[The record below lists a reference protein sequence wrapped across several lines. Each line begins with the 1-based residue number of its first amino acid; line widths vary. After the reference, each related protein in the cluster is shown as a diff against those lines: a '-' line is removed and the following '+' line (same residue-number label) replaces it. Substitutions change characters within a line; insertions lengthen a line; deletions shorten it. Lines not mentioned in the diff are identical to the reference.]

1 MRQVPSPLKTGLLR
15 GMLAS
20 AIAIPLS
27 IVVEMAMF
35 NSLDRPFP
43 TRFHG
48 LQLVKAQHSS
58 QSHPTPFPF
67 TEGVAGKNGMVVT
80 ASREASQVG
89 SEILK
94 AGGNAVDAAVAV
106 GYALAVTHPCCGNL
120 GGGGFMLLRQAN
132 GEEVFLD
139 FRETAPL
146 AATPDMYLD
155 ETGEVVEGLSEQ
167 GYLAVAVPG
176 TVKGLD
182 RALTRYGTL
191 DRTQVMAGAI
201 ALARDGFIL
210 QPGDIEILNRSVEEF
225 QQQPQVAAIF
235 LKDGTTPYK
244 VGDRLVQPDLANSL
258 QLIVDQGPD
267 AFYTGPIAEK
277 IVNASEQNGG
287 ILTLEDF
294 STYRVTESAP
304 VECSYRGDRVISSPP
319 PGSGITL
326 CQMLNVLNGYSIAE
340 LNRSEANRL
349 HWMLS
354 AMLFAF
360 ADRNTY
366 LGDPAF
372 VDNPSDR
379 LLSPDYAAELR
390 AKIPENQAIPP
401 EPLFHQTPESTGTDT
416 THYSIVDRF
425 GNAVSVTYTINSLF
439 GAMEIAPGTGFFLNN
454 EMDDFTAKPG
464 VPNQF
469 GLVQGTVNRIEP
481 GKRPLSS
488 MSPTIVTRNGQLLL
502 VTGSPGGSTIPTT
515 VLQVIT
521 HIRDRNMTVA
531 QAVSHPRFHYQGL
544 PNQVRTEPLALSPDT
559 VERLSAMGYHIE
571 SLSTNWGAASSIAV
585 EGDTLWGANDPR
597 RPAGAA
603 VGY

>member
-1 MRQVPSPLKTGLLR
+1 MHQVPPPFKTGLLR
-15 GMLAS
+15 LMVAW

-27 IVVEMAMF
+27 IVVEMAIFRSM
-35 NSLDRPFP
+35 NRPFP
-43 TRFHG
+43 SLSQGLRFVNA
-48 LQLVKAQHSS
+48 QLSS
-58 QSHPTPFPF
+58 NSHLANIPVS
-67 TEGVAGKNGMVVT
+67 EGVAAKNGMVVT
-80 ASREASQVG
+80 ASMESSQVG
-89 SEILK
+89 LEILK

-120 GGGGFMLLRQAN
+120 GGGGFMLIRQAN
-132 GEEVFLD
+132 GEEMFLD

-146 AATPDMYLD
+146 ASTPQMYLD
-155 ETGEVVEGLSEQ
+155 ETGEVVEGLSRR

-182 RALTRYGTL
+182 RALSRYGTL
-191 DRTQVMAGAI
+191 DRAQVMAGAI
-201 ALARDGFIL
+201 SLARDGFIL
-210 QPGDIEILNRSVEEF
+210 QPGDIDILNRSVEQF
-225 QQQPQVAAIF
+225 QEQPEVAAIF
-235 LKDGTTPYK
+235 LKDGTTPYQ

-258 QLIVDQGPD
+258 QLIADEGPD

-294 STYRVTESAP
+294 STYTVTESAP
-304 VECSYRGDRVISSPP
+304 VECYYRGDRVISAPL
-319 PGSGITL
+319 PGGGTTL
-326 CQMLNVLNGYSIAE
+326 CQMLNVLDGYSVTE
-340 LNRSEANRL
+340 LNRSETNRL
-349 HWMLS
+349 HLMLS
-354 AMLFAF
+354 AMLYAF

-372 VDNPSDR
+372 VDNPGDR
-379 LLSPDYAAELR
+379 LLSPDYAAQLR
-390 AKIPENQAIPP
+390 RQIPQNQAIPP
-401 EPLFHQTPESTGTDT
+401 EPLFNQIPESTGTDT

-488 MSPTIVTRNGQLLL
+488 MSPTIVTRNGQLFL

-521 HIRDRNMTVA
+521 HISDRNMTIA
-531 QAVSHPRFHYQGL
+531 QAISHPRFHYQGL
-544 PNQVRTEPLALSPDT
+544 PNNVITEPLALSPDT
-559 VERLSAMGYHIE
+559 VEQLAAMGYHIK
-571 SLSTNWGAASSIAV
+571 SFSNWGAASSIAV

-603 VGY
+603 LGY

>member
-1 MRQVPSPLKTGLLR
+1 MRQLPPPLKTGLLR
-15 GMLAS
+15 LMVAS

-27 IVVEMAMF
+27 IVAQMALF
-35 NSLDRPFP
+35 KSLDRPFP
-43 TRFHG
+43 PLSQG
-48 LQLVKAQHSS
+48 LRVVNAQLSS
-58 QSHPTPFPF
+58 NSHRAEVPV
-67 TEGVAGKNGMVVT
+67 TEGVAAKNGMVVT
-80 ASREASQVG
+80 ASRESSQVG
-89 SEILK
+89 LEILK
-94 AGGNAVDAAVAV
+94 AGGTAVDAAVAV

-120 GGGGFMLLRQAN
+120 GGGGFMLIRQAN
-132 GEEVFLD
+132 GEELFLD

-146 AATPDMYLD
+146 GSTPEMYLD
-155 ETGEVVEGLSEQ
+155 DAGEVVEGLSQ
-167 GYLAVAVPG
+167 RGYLAVAVPG

-191 DRTQVMAGAI
+191 DRAQVMAGAI

-225 QQQPQVAAIF
+225 KEQPEVAAIF
-235 LKDGTTPYK
+235 LKDGTTPYQ
-244 VGDRLVQPDLANSL
+244 VGDRLIQPDLAKSL
-258 QLIVDQGPD
+258 QLIADKGPD

-277 IVNASEQNGG
+277 IVTASEQNGG

-294 STYRVTESAP
+294 STYSVTESPP

-319 PGSGITL
+319 PGGGTTL
-326 CQMLNVLNGYSIAE
+326 CQMLNVLDGYSVAQ

-349 HWMLS
+349 HLMLS
-354 AMLFAF
+354 AMLYAF

-379 LLSPDYAAELR
+379 LLSADYAAQLR
-390 AKIPENQAIPP
+390 AKIPKNQAIPP
-401 EPLFHQTPESTGTDT
+401 EPLFHQTPEPTGTDT

-469 GLVQGTVNRIEP
+469 GLVQGTVNSIQP

-488 MSPTIVTRNGQLLL
+488 MSPTILTRNGKLFL

-521 HIRDRNMTVA
+521 HISDRHMTVA

-544 PNQVRTEPLALSPDT
+544 PNRVRTEPLALSPHT

-571 SLSTNWGAASSIAV
+571 SFPNWGAASSIAV

-603 VGY
+603 LGY

>member
-1 MRQVPSPLKTGLLR
+1 MPWVPPPLKTGLLR
-15 GMLAS
+15 FMVGS

-27 IVVEMAMF
+27 IGAEIAIFRSLEPLSRPRYPGLSFVNAQLSR
-35 NSLDRPFP
+35 NSPFP
-43 TRFHG
+43 E
-48 LQLVKAQHSS
+48 V
-58 QSHPTPFPF
+58 PV
-67 TEGVAGKNGMVVT
+67 TEGVAAKNGMVVT
-80 ASREASQVG
+80 ASAPASQVG
-89 SEILK
+89 LEILK

-120 GGGGFMLLRQAN
+120 GGGGFMLIRQAN
-132 GEEVFLD
+132 GEEAFLD

-146 AATPDMYLD
+146 ASTPQMYLD
-155 ETGEVVEGLSEQ
+155 ETGEVVEGLSRR
-167 GYLAVAVPG
+167 GYLAVGVPG

-182 RALTRYGTL
+182 RALRRYGTL
-191 DRTQVMAGAI
+191 DRAQVMAGAI

-225 QQQPQVAAIF
+225 KKQPEVAAIF
-235 LKDGTTPYK
+235 LKDGTTPYE
-244 VGDRLVQPDLANSL
+244 VGDRLVQADLANSL
-258 QLIVDQGPD
+258 QQIADQGPE

-294 STYRVTESAP
+294 STYTVTESAP
-304 VECSYRGDRVISSPP
+304 VECSYRGDRVISSPL
-319 PGSGITL
+319 PGGGTTL
-326 CQMLNVLNGYSIAE
+326 CQMLNVLDGYSIAE
-340 LNRSEANRL
+340 LNRSEAHRL
-349 HWMLS
+349 HLMLS
-354 AMLFAF
+354 AMLYAF

-379 LLSPDYAAELR
+379 LLSPDYAAQLR
-390 AKIPENQAIPP
+390 AQIPPNQAIPP
-401 EPLFHQTPESTGTDT
+401 EPLFNQTPESTGVDT

-469 GLVQGTVNRIEP
+469 GLVQGTVNRIQP

-488 MSPTIVTRNGQLLL
+488 MSPTIVTRNGKLFL

-521 HIRDRNMTVA
+521 HISDRNLTVA

-544 PNQVRTEPLALSPDT
+544 PNIVRREPSALSPDT
-559 VERLSAMGYHIE
+559 VQQLSTMGYHIE
-571 SLSTNWGAASSIAV
+571 TFSNWGAASSIAV

>member
-1 MRQVPSPLKTGLLR
+1 MRRVPPPLKTGLLR
-15 GMLAS
+15 WMLAS
-20 AIAIPLS
+20 TIAIPLS
-27 IVVEMAMF
+27 ILVEMGMF
-35 NSLDRPFP
+35 KTLEPPFP
-43 TRFHG
+43 PLSHG
-48 LQLVKAQHSS
+48 LRFVEAQVSP
-58 QSHPTPFPF
+58 QSPLPNLPV

-80 ASREASQVG
+80 ASRESSQVG
-89 SEILK
+89 LEILK

-155 ETGEVVEGLSEQ
+155 ETGEVVERLSER

-176 TVKGLD
+176 TVRGLD

-210 QPGDIEILNRSVEEF
+210 QPGDINILNRSVEEF
-225 QQQPQVAAIF
+225 QHQPEVAAIF
-235 LKDGTTPYK
+235 LKDGKTPYQ
-244 VGDRLVQPDLANSL
+244 VGDRLVQTDLANSL
-258 QLIVDQGPD
+258 QLIADQGPD

-294 STYRVTESAP
+294 STYSVTESAP
-304 VECSYRGDRVISSPP
+304 VECSYRGDRVISAPP
-319 PGSGITL
+319 PGGGTTL
-326 CQMLNVLNGYSIAE
+326 CQMLNVLEGYSVAE

-379 LLSPDYAAELR
+379 LLSPDYAAQLR
-390 AKIPENQAIPP
+390 AKIPKNQAIPP
-401 EPLFHQTPESTGTDT
+401 EPLFHQTPEATGTDT

-488 MSPTIVTRNGQLLL
+488 MTPTIVTRNGQLFL

-521 HIRDRNMTVA
+521 HISDRNMTVA

-544 PNQVRTEPLALSPDT
+544 PNRVRTEPLALSPDT

-603 VGY
+603 LGY